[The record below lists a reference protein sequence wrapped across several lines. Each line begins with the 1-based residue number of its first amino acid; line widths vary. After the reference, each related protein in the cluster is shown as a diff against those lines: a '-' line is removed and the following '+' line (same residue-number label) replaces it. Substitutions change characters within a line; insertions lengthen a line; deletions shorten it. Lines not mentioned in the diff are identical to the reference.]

1 MIVSSDRLGLCSRII
16 ANRDLSE
23 IEVEREFRLQITAQ
37 LVGDNGILALFQK
50 HEAIVQN
57 RLQLLE
63 FLVVKWRR
71 ESFEKSFLFVQ
82 RFGLVYLKIQNL

>member
-57 RLQLLE
+57 RLQLL
-63 FLVVKWRR
+63 
-71 ESFEKSFLFVQ
+71 
-82 RFGLVYLKIQNL
+82 

>member
-1 MIVSSDRLGLCSRII
+1 MIVSSDCLGLCSRII

-57 RLQLLE
+57 RLQLL
-63 FLVVKWRR
+63 
-71 ESFEKSFLFVQ
+71 
-82 RFGLVYLKIQNL
+82 